1 MMHHASL
8 AGRDS
13 PGRQQ
18 GGQWLAA
25 WLLRACKREGAEEWL
40 ALAILDSSRARV
52 VRTTVVLLL
61 PVVLRLY
68 LYSRGGELL

>member
-1 MMHHASL
+1 MHRSPAVTLLGGSRAAS
-8 AGRDS
+8 G
-13 PGRQQ
+13 
-18 GGQWLAA
+18 WLRGCA
-25 WLLRACKREGAEEWL
+25 LVKESEGAEEWL

>member
-1 MMHHASL
+1 MHRSPAVTLLGGSRAAS
-8 AGRDS
+8 G
-13 PGRQQ
+13 
-18 GGQWLAA
+18 WLRGCA
-25 WLLRACKREGAEEWL
+25 LVKESEGAEEWL

-52 VRTTVVLLL
+52 VRTTVLVLLL